1 MLLTELQIS
10 RRKSIIFPQPDRF
23 RKVQKSMAAIKH
35 VLGERK
41 RAAIAAHEELK
52 MLEDLQRKGGSSGSS
67 SSPIAQD
74 DHDDD
79 NDDDGDNVDD
89 EEGGD
94 DEDNVDDDDG
104 EEEKFHD
111 EEGYEKSK
119 KR

>member
-52 MLEDLQRKGGSSGSS
+52 MLEDLQRKGGSSSSS
-67 SSPIAQD
+67 SSPIVQD

-79 NDDDGDNVDD
+79 DNDDDNDDGDNVDD

-94 DEDNVDDDDG
+94 GDDDDG